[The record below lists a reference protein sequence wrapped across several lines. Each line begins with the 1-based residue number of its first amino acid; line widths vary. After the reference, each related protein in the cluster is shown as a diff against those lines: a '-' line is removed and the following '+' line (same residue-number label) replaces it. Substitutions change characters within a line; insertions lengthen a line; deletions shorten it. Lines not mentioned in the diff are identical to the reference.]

1 MLVDN
6 RDGFESCSRLRGSI
20 TESKVLLWRSL
31 KHFEVL
37 LAISPNTTRH
47 LSSQL
52 GSSEGSST
60 YLSITR
66 YGPNSNWLKFMQSS
80 GVSKM
85 QEVWQVRLIACE
97 TAVSTLHSW
106 CKGFLRFLMVSLYP
120 KVIFQPKKSV
130 FVDLLNTPKFH
141 HTPQHFRETLGLRW
155 FDMLN
160 CSHIPS
166 RQSSTNLPLVW
177 PSRSTSR
184 YPGSSRWYFCQ
195 LLFLPGKHR
204 RSHWLGRA
212 ARVSKVPH

>member
-6 RDGFESCSRLRGSI
+6 RDGFESCSRLRSSI

-31 KHFEVL
+31 KYFEVL

-66 YGPNSNWLKFMQSS
+66 YEPNSNWLKFMQTS

-106 CKGFLRFLMVSLYP
+106 CKCFIRFLMVSLYP
-120 KVIFQPKKSV
+120 RVIFQPDSLWLSIFWIHQSFTIRPSISGRPWV
-130 FVDLLNTPKFH
+130 WY
-141 HTPQHFRETLGLRW
+141 GLICW
-155 FDMLN
+155 
-160 CSHIPS
+160 I
-166 RQSSTNLPLVW
+166 V
-177 PSRSTSR
+177 
-184 YPGSSRWYFCQ
+184 
-195 LLFLPGKHR
+195 
-204 RSHWLGRA
+204 
-212 ARVSKVPH
+212 VI